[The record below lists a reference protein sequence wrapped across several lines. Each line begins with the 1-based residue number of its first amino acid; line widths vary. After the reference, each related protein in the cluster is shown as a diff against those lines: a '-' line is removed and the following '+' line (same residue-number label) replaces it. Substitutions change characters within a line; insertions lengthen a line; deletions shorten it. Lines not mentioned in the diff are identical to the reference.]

1 MPKSENARKGRDGEK
16 LAALALEEKGMK
28 IIALNFHSPKGEVD
42 IIAQDG
48 EAIVFVEVKAWSAY
62 GIEDLQYGVNEKKQ
76 RRIIETAKYFLAI
89 NRKYSEMT
97 IRFDVVFVSPSA
109 GHTDGS
115 HKDGPSIRHLA
126 SAFTECV

>member
-16 LAALALEEKGMK
+16 LAARALEKEGMK
-28 IIALNFHSPKGEVD
+28 IIAVNFHSPKGEVD
-42 IIAQDG
+42 IIAEDG

-97 IRFDVVFVSPSA
+97 IRFDVVFVSPGASV
-109 GHTDGS
+109 
-115 HKDGPSIRHLA
+115 RHLV